1 MREIYKYLT
10 EILDN
15 YINSHKENYP
25 TKDEYNEFV
34 ETASYAFYFTSNE
47 YGILDELYKY
57 KNGPDTVMLDFLK
70 NLPEEIKHFFWLMVV
85 SFIGGIVGFVTKNS
99 KTLEG
104 KSWKQKLWVLFV
116 SMISSMFI
124 AYITFE
130 IVRFGID
137 KQGVAVAISGFAAYM
152 GTDILI
158 IVQERLVEKIKSK
171 IDSI

>member
-1 MREIYKYLT
+1 MYDKL
-10 EILDN
+10 
-15 YINSHKENYP
+15 
-25 TKDEYNEFV
+25 V
-34 ETASYAFYFTSNE
+34 
-47 YGILDELYKY
+47 
-57 KNGPDTVMLDFLK
+57 
-70 NLPEEIKHFFWLMVV
+70 NLPEEIKQILWLFVV

-130 IVRFGID
+130 IVRQGIN

-152 GTDILI
+152 GTDILVV
-158 IVQERLVEKIKSK
+158 VQERLVEKIKSK

>member
-1 MREIYKYLT
+1 
-10 EILDN
+10 
-15 YINSHKENYP
+15 
-25 TKDEYNEFV
+25 
-34 ETASYAFYFTSNE
+34 
-47 YGILDELYKY
+47 
-57 KNGPDTVMLDFLK
+57 MLDFFK

-85 SFIGGIVGFVTKNS
+85 SFVGGIVGFVTKNS
-99 KTLEG
+99 KTLED
-104 KSWKQKLWVLFV
+104 KNWKQKLWVLFV

-130 IVRFGID
+130 LVRLGID

-171 IDSI
+171 IDNI

>member
-1 MREIYKYLT
+1 MMYDKL
-10 EILDN
+10 
-15 YINSHKENYP
+15 
-25 TKDEYNEFV
+25 V
-34 ETASYAFYFTSNE
+34 
-47 YGILDELYKY
+47 
-57 KNGPDTVMLDFLK
+57 
-70 NLPEEIKHFFWLMVV
+70 NLPEEVKQILWLFLV

-99 KTLEG
+99 KNLEG

-130 IVRFGID
+130 LVRLGID